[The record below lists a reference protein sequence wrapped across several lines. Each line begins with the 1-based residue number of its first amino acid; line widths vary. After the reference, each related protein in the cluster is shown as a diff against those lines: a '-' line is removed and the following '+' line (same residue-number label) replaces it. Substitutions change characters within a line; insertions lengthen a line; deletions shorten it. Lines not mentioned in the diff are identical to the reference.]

1 MLPDRRDFLKD
12 GSIVLLS
19 LAAPLRAA
27 CAQAQA
33 LPRLAEDDP
42 QARKLGYHHSSA
54 KVDRKRFASH
64 RRGQDCDD
72 CLHYKG
78 RPRDPWGPCDLFPGK
93 AVNAKGWCIEFA
105 LKKKA

>member
-1 MLPDRRDFLKD
+1 MPGMDPQRRDLLKS
-12 GSIVLLS
+12 GAIL
-19 LAAPLRAA
+19 LAALATQARAA
-27 CAQAQA
+27 P

-42 QARKLGYHHSSA
+42 EARKLGYHHSSA

-72 CLHYKG
+72 CVHYKG
-78 RPRDPWGPCDLFPGK
+78 KPRDPWGPCDLFPGK